1 MWVVI
6 HYDAIMLQRYKNFSF
21 NPINCKKKDTF
32 SFRIV
37 AYKCKA
43 AILRLFICGK
53 YYGSVLFAVKYQ
65 YEHVWWINARP
76 VLLFPGFANDLER
89 RFVTVEH

>member
-37 AYKCKA
+37 AYKCKIT
-43 AILRLFICGK
+43 ILRLPICC
-53 YYGSVLFAVKYQ
+53 
-65 YEHVWWINARP
+65 NR
-76 VLLFPGFANDLER
+76 
-89 RFVTVEH
+89 